1 MRDVRSTILLV
12 HHKTVTEDAKRYFN
26 ELVELAK
33 NLLEAE
39 VYSVEVDRIY
49 DLDIDPD
56 IVVSLFMFR
65 GGHHASVEERFRDK
79 VVGPLPSSITLLHML
94 WHLPRLREK
103 HDIKEVVLVYY
114 SSKRLSRERRNAVN
128 QLAEILTKHIGG
140 VVGTLD
146 YTPPSQIEC
155 RDGTI
160 YVPLSIAPSTLT
172 KRLDS
177 SGCLRT
183 PTLLE
188 GSMDLVLSWIIGV
201 FDGFQRRP

>member
-1 MRDVRSTILLV
+1 MLIV
-12 HHKTVTEDAKRYFN
+12 HHKTVTEDAQRYFKEFV
-26 ELVELAK
+26 ELVK

-39 VYSVEVDRIY
+39 VHSVEVDDI
-49 DLDIDPD
+49 DNLDVDPD

-79 VVGPLPSSITLLHML
+79 VVGPLPSSITLFHIL

-103 HDIKEVVLVYY
+103 HDIREVVLVYY
-114 SSKRLSRERRNAVN
+114 SSKRLSRERRSTVN
-128 QLAEILTKHIGG
+128 QLAEMLTKHMRGM
-140 VVGTLD
+140 VRTLD
-146 YTPPSQIEC
+146 YTPPSRIEC
-155 RDGTI
+155 RDKTL

-177 SGCLRT
+177 SGCLRL

-188 GSMDLVLSWIIGV
+188 GSMGLVLSWIIGV
-201 FDGFQRRP
+201 LDGFQRRP